1 MAQRGGSVTSH
12 VRWADKVYSPLIG
25 VGEADCFLAFEWLE
39 AMRYIEQ
46 LRPGGTLVV
55 SKHGIPPNKIIPPN
69 RPFGG

>member
-1 MAQRGGSVTSH
+1 
-12 VRWADKVYSPLIG
+12 
-25 VGEADCFLAFEWLE
+25 VGEADCFLAFERLE